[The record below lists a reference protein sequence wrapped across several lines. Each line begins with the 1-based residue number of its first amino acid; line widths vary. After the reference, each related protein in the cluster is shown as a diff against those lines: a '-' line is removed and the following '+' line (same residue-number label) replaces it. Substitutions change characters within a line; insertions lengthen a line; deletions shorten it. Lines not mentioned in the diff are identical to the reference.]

1 MTQTRIVLRGGVLQR
16 CQHLMEVTQ
25 IASLSELV
33 NVMFSRYGKHLELT
47 WEVQPNEVTVISP
60 EPSETAR
67 ETLEA
72 VNHCHQ
78 PNIPYQRELADQTR

>member
-1 MTQTRIVLRGGVLQR
+1 MTQTRIVLRGGVLER

-47 WEVQPNEVTVISP
+47 WEVQPEVQPLEAHCASP
-60 EPSETAR
+60 EPTETAR
-67 ETLEA
+67 
-72 VNHCHQ
+72 VNS
-78 PNIPYQRELADQTR
+78 PDGD